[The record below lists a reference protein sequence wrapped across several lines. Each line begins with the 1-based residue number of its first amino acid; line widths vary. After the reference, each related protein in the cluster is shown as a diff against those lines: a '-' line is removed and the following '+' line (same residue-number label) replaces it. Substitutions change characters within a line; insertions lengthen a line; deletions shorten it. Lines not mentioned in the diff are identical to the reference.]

1 MIKNRRMVD
10 LLENSLAR
18 ASVVDY
24 QRNLRISE
32 ALYRHACLLGVM
44 PVKDPLDGIDSDIEL
59 ARIINVRKPA

>member
-24 QRNLRISE
+24 QRNLRIFE